1 MVRCRL
7 HSLLLAAAPQS
18 DRKSHHRHG
27 NDDPAQGQRPSR
39 FELAWSAVRPSRHG
53 DRNLCQ
59 LRGSRNRQGSGGL
72 GCRRSQLGV
81 VFGFLVGIQQTH
93 SRRRDLPQDLLRLVR
108 VLADLIRPH
117 VDDPLFR
124 RVGNHVRIRLEQRH
138 AQQPIMIR
146 RLLRRRNFRPAR
158 ALITAGQARVRPILI
173 TAITT
178 LGAGLFLM
186 MSRTKAITQV
196 IGYLMLE
203 NGIYLVGTALTKQ
216 SHTRYVVEFGVLLDV
231 LVGVMI
237 MGIILN
243 NINRAF
249 DDVDTAL
256 LGRLKD

>member
-1 MVRCRL
+1 MINLSDTILVVILLSVLISLESNRMIALVKIMGLQGVMVSLVPLFLEQHQNIGSGGIIFFQIMILIKGLLIPGLLYFAVQRVAIKREVEPL
-7 HSLLLAAAPQS
+7 IGYHASLFVGLMMILVSLFITEKLQLTLPGGHSLL
-18 DRKSHHRHG
+18 
-27 NDDPAQGQRPSR
+27 
-39 FELAWSAVRPSRHG
+39 
-53 DRNLCQ
+53 
-59 LRGSRNRQGSGGL
+59 
-72 GCRRSQLGV
+72 
-81 VFGFLVGIQQTH
+81 
-93 SRRRDLPQDLLRLVR
+93 
-108 VLADLIRPH
+108 
-117 VDDPLFR
+117 
-124 RVGNHVRIRLEQRH
+124 
-138 AQQPIMIR
+138 
-146 RLLRRRNFRPAR
+146 
-158 ALITAGQARVRPILI
+158 LI

-203 NGIYLVGTALTKQ
+203 NGIYLVGAALTKQ

-249 DDVDTAL
+249 DDVDTAH